1 MGLAV
6 AAAAFLVAAGCADP
20 GPTLAD
26 TGLPTPTVDPIED
39 LADGMTGTTVAT
51 EDGCRAAPIPEGT
64 DTGATVPIAIDEST
78 DGVLRVHRNETGR
91 WRIRIE
97 ADDGDSVEAPLQ
109 VDLATDP
116 DAGAIRPLGATDLDG
131 DGVTE
136 LFTVVGNAPGAELV
150 TIHVQVD
157 CALAPVTVGGGSLS
171 FPVGAPT
178 MLTSGLACTD
188 HDSDG
193 AIDGV
198 IGWIGLPDGESADG
212 TAQWRVDG
220 VVYAL
225 TGTELVQVETLA
237 EVGLNKAEAA
247 AYGVLDCP
255 GLPRL
260 GT

>member
-6 AAAAFLVAAGCADP
+6 AAASLLAAAGCADP

-26 TGLPTPTVDPIED
+26 AGLPTPTVDPIED

-51 EDGCRAAPIPEGT
+51 EDGCRAAPIPEGA
-64 DTGATVPIAIDEST
+64 DTGTTVSISLDDTT
-78 DGVLRVHRNETGR
+78 DGVLRVHRNDAGR

-97 ADDGDSVEAPLQ
+97 APDGDSVEAPLQ

-116 DAGAIRPLGATDLDG
+116 DAGAIRPIGATDLDG

-136 LFTVVGNAPGAELV
+136 LFTVVGDAPGAELV

-171 FPVGAPT
+171 FPVGART

-188 HDSDG
+188 HDGDG
-193 AIDGV
+193 RIDGV
-198 IGWIGLPDGESADG
+198 TGWIGLPDGIGSDG
-212 TAQWRVDG
+212 SPQWRVDG

-225 TGTELVQVETLA
+225 TGTELVQVETVSEA
-237 EVGLNKAEAA
+237 GLDEAEAA

-255 GLPRL
+255 GLPTL
-260 GT
+260 DS

>member
-1 MGLAV
+1 MLTCLGASLA
-6 AAAAFLVAAGCADP
+6 LLAGCAGA
-20 GPTLAD
+20 GPTLED

-51 EDGCRAAPIPEGT
+51 DDGCRAAPIPDGG
-64 DTGATVPIAIDEST
+64 DTGTTASVSLDDTT
-78 DGVLRVHRNETGR
+78 DGVLRVHRNDAER

-97 ADDGDSVEAPLQ
+97 ADGGESVEAPLQ

-116 DAGAIRPLGATDLDG
+116 DTGAIRPLGATDLDG
-131 DGVTE
+131 DGTTE
-136 LFTVVGNAPGAELV
+136 LFTVVGDAPGAELV
-150 TIHVQVD
+150 TMHVRVD

-171 FPVGAPT
+171 FPVGARP

-188 HDSDG
+188 LDG
-193 AIDGV
+193 DGGIDGV
-198 IGWIGLPDGESADG
+198 TGWIGLPDGEDTDG
-212 TAQWRVDG
+212 STQWRVDG

-225 TGTELVQVETLA
+225 TGTELVQVETVSEA
-237 EVGLNKAEAA
+237 GLTEAAAA

-260 GT
+260 DT